1 MKSEIY
7 WINGPWPGRLA
18 IMSRPRSGD
27 WLQDEIK
34 AWKAE
39 GVEVVVSLLD
49 DEEIKELGLAEE
61 PEIVSHT
68 GMEFIA
74 FPIRDREVPESSR
87 STEDLLRK
95 LENALSD
102 GRRVAV
108 HCRAGIGRS
117 AIIAASLVALSGS
130 DVGSA
135 FKVIAEA
142 RGCSV
147 PDTPEQQNWVERFVR
162 DIATPTR

>member
-18 IMSRPRSGD
+18 IMPRPRGGD
-27 WLQDEIK
+27 WLDDEIK
-34 AWKAE
+34 SWKME

-49 DEEIKELGLAEE
+49 EEEVEELDLAGE
-61 PEIVSHT
+61 PEIISQA
-68 GMEFIA
+68 GMDFVA
-74 FPIRDREVPESSR
+74 FPIRDREVPESR
-87 STEDLLRK
+87 RATQELLRK
-95 LENALSD
+95 LESHLTD

-117 AIIAASLVALSGS
+117 AMIGAALLALSGM
-130 DVGSA
+130 DVHTA

-142 RGCSV
+142 RGCPV
-147 PDTPEQQNWVERFVR
+147 PDTNEQKKWVERFSQEN
-162 DIATPTR
+162 AAPTQ